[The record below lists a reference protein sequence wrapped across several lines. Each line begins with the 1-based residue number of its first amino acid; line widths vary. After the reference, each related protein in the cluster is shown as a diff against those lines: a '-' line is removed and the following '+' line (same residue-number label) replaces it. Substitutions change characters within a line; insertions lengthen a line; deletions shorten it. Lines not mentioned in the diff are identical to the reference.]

1 VWSYFLRRLLLSVP
15 TVLGAVTLVF
25 FVMRVVPGD
34 PVALLIP
41 PDTPGPST
49 AAVAARIRHEFGFD
63 RPLYEQYAVY
73 LRQMASG
80 DFGRSI
86 RQNTL
91 VSADLGFR
99 VPNTLELGIPAFVL
113 SVVLGIVLGTVSA
126 VRRGTWMDG
135 AAMASALFGVSVPD
149 FWLALMLILALALWV
164 PLLPPSGWGGP
175 AYTGAGLR
183 HLILPAVV
191 LAFGS
196 AGALARYTRSSM
208 LEVINHDYVRTARAK
223 GLRESAVILRHVL
236 RTSLPTIITLLGLGF
251 GRVLGGTVI
260 VETVFG
266 WPGVGR
272 YLVSGING
280 RDYPVVQATVLLV
293 AVSFVMANLLTDL
306 TLAYVDPRIKYQ

>member
-1 VWSYFLRRLLLSVP
+1 VWSYFLRRLLLSIP

-25 FVMRVVPGD
+25 CVMRVIPGD
-34 PVALLIP
+34 PIALLIP
-41 PDTPGPST
+41 PDTPGADT
-49 AAVAARIRHEFGFD
+49 AAAAARIRHEYGFD
-63 RPLYEQYAVY
+63 RPLYQQYLQY
-73 LRQMASG
+73 LRQMATG

-86 RQNTL
+86 RQNTV
-91 VSADLGFR
+91 VSADLAFR
-99 VPNTLELGIPAFVL
+99 VPNTLELGLPALAL
-113 SVVLGIVLGTVSA
+113 SIVLGIALGTVSA
-126 VRRGTWMDG
+126 VRRGTWIDG
-135 AAMASALFGVSVPD
+135 AAIFGALFGVSVPD
-149 FWLALMLILALALWV
+149 FWLALMLILLLALRF

-175 AYTGAGLR
+175 IYTAAGVS
-183 HLILPAVV
+183 HLVLPVIV
-191 LAFGS
+191 LALGS

-223 GLRESAVILRHVL
+223 GLREAAVIRRHVL

-280 RDYPVVQATVLLV
+280 RDYPVVQAAVLLV
-293 AVSFVMANLLTDL
+293 AVSFVAANLLTDL
-306 TLAYVDPRIKYQ
+306 MLVYVDPRIRYG

>member
-1 VWSYFLRRLLLSVP
+1 VWSYFLRRLLLSIP

-25 FVMRVVPGD
+25 CVMRVIPGD
-34 PVALLIP
+34 PIALLIP
-41 PDTPGPST
+41 PDTPGPAT
-49 AAVAARIRHEFGFD
+49 AAAAARIRHEYGFD
-63 RPLYEQYAVY
+63 RPLYQQYLQY
-73 LRQMASG
+73 LRQMATA

-86 RQNTL
+86 RQNT
-91 VSADLGFR
+91 VVAADLAFR
-99 VPNTLELGIPAFVL
+99 VPNTLELGLPALAL
-113 SVVLGIVLGTVSA
+113 SIVLGIALGTLSA
-126 VRRGTWMDG
+126 VRRGTWIDG
-135 AAMASALFGVSVPD
+135 AAIFGALFGVSVPD
-149 FWLALMLILALALWV
+149 FWLALMLILLLALRF

-175 AYTGAGLR
+175 IYTAAGAS
-183 HLILPAVV
+183 HLVLPVIV

-223 GLRESAVILRHVL
+223 GLREAAVIRRHVL

-280 RDYPVVQATVLLV
+280 RDYPVVQAAVLLV
-293 AVSFVMANLLTDL
+293 AVSFVAANLLTDL
-306 TLAYVDPRIKYQ
+306 MLVYADPRIRYS

>member
-1 VWSYFLRRLLLSVP
+1 MWSYFLRRLLLSIP

-25 FVMRVVPGD
+25 CVMRVIPGD
-34 PVALLIP
+34 PIALLIP
-41 PDTPGPST
+41 PDTPGADT
-49 AAVAARIRHEFGFD
+49 AAAAARIRHEYGFD
-63 RPLYEQYAVY
+63 RPLYQQYLQY
-73 LRQMASG
+73 LRQMATG

-86 RQNTL
+86 RQNTV
-91 VSADLGFR
+91 VSADLAFR
-99 VPNTLELGIPAFVL
+99 VPNTLELGLPALAL
-113 SVVLGIVLGTVSA
+113 SIVLGIALGTVSA
-126 VRRGTWMDG
+126 VRRGTWIDG
-135 AAMASALFGVSVPD
+135 AAIFGALFGVSVPD
-149 FWLALMLILALALWV
+149 FWLALMLILLLALRF

-175 AYTGAGLR
+175 IYTAAGVS
-183 HLILPAVV
+183 HLVLPVIV
-191 LAFGS
+191 LALGS

-223 GLRESAVILRHVL
+223 GLREAAVIRRHVL

-280 RDYPVVQATVLLV
+280 RDYPVVQAAVLLV
-293 AVSFVMANLLTDL
+293 AVSFVAANLLTDL
-306 TLAYVDPRIKYQ
+306 MLVYVDPRIRYG

>member
-1 VWSYFLRRLLLSVP
+1 MWSYFLRRLLLAIP

-25 FVMRVVPGD
+25 CVMRVIPGD
-34 PVALLIP
+34 PVALFIP
-41 PDTPGPST
+41 PDTPGSAT
-49 AAVAARIRHEFGFD
+49 AAVEARIRHEYGFD
-63 RPLYEQYAVY
+63 RPLYQQYAQY
-73 LRQMASG
+73 LRQMATG

-91 VSADLGFR
+91 VSADLRFR
-99 VPNTLELGIPAFVL
+99 VPNTLELGVPAFAL
-113 SVVLGIVLGTVSA
+113 SIVFGIALGTLSA
-126 VRRGTWMDG
+126 VRRGTWMDN
-135 AAMASALFGVSVPD
+135 AAMFGALFGVSVPD
-149 FWLALMLILALALWV
+149 FWLALMLILLFALRF

-175 AYTGAGLR
+175 IYTAAGIQ
-183 HLILPAVV
+183 HLVLPAVV
-191 LAFGS
+191 LGLGG

-223 GLRESAVILRHVL
+223 GLREAAVITRHVL

-280 RDYPVVQATVLLV
+280 RDYPVVQAAVLLV
-293 AVSFVMANLLTDL
+293 AVSFVVANLVTDL
-306 TLAYVDPRIKYQ
+306 ILVYVDPRIRYS